1 MKVTVN
7 YSADVKKYFSKLN
20 CSVGNSSGKLVFG
33 KDETRS
39 GYFAVDK
46 LNISLALT
54 NTDGRSFVFES
65 EPITDVKERQHYRIN
80 YTMKANGAIGGVSVT
95 LDPST
100 KEYNVNIAI
109 PKESNPSVNVWSV
122 LQT

>member
-1 MKVTVN
+1 MPLGSYTINAFSKGVDVGTAGFDEPYYWGQSEVTVVPKVNQSVNIECRLANVKVTVN

-46 LNISLALT
+46 LNISLA
-54 NTDGRSFVFES
+54 
-65 EPITDVKERQHYRIN
+65 
-80 YTMKANGAIGGVSVT
+80 
-95 LDPST
+95 
-100 KEYNVNIAI
+100 
-109 PKESNPSVNVWSV
+109 
-122 LQT
+122 